1 MLYFVISYLIVGTFM
16 SACKTFLDIYHGAFT
31 IARMTLFWYLCD
43 ISLFEL
49 LAVSQ
54 TGRQLLLLR
63 VVAAN
68 YFEKYMELVNT
79 LGGHCVEILY
89 VEEGG
94 WCKNHRT

>member
-1 MLYFVISYLIVGTFM
+1 
-16 SACKTFLDIYHGAFT
+16 
-31 IARMTLFWYLCD
+31 
-43 ISLFEL
+43 LFEL

-94 WCKNHRT
+94 